1 MKAEQYNEILVSDDK
16 EHTLIHVMTWV
27 NLRNM
32 LREESQAQKDC
43 AWCNA
48 LL

>member
-1 MKAEQYNEILVSDDK
+1 MKAEQYNEILVSDEK
-16 EHTLIHVMTWV
+16 EHTLIHVMPWM

-32 LREESQAQKDC
+32 LREESQAQKDY
-43 AWCNA
+43 ALCNA